1 MSETLEQA
9 LNDYYKRIKEKH
21 ANYRACYNSFL
32 LYCNENF
39 PNALLSDM
47 SDALTMINIEH
58 ACKDYFEK
66 SEKATSIEAIQRYLT
81 AIDHFY
87 RYIRERNIIWKHLEN
102 GCRKKQVIHDICI
115 SLNEELKQKIYL
127 PFDEKE
133 EVEVVEKELE
143 LLKDKN
149 FYQLGQ
155 RVIYKLLIT
164 YGFKEKVII
173 SMKKEALNRGRP

>member
-1 MSETLEQA
+1 MWRKFA
-9 LNDYYKRIKEKH
+9 G
-21 ANYRACYNSFL
+21 
-32 LYCNENF
+32 
-39 PNALLSDM
+39 
-47 SDALTMINIEH
+47 
-58 ACKDYFEK
+58 YFE
-66 SEKATSIEAIQRYLT
+66 I
-81 AIDHFY
+81 

-143 LLKDKN
+143 LLKEKN
-149 FYQLGQ
+149 FYQFGQ

-173 SMKKEALNRGRP
+173 NNFPDILSEKKFIDDENQQIFNDYIDSLWNNLK